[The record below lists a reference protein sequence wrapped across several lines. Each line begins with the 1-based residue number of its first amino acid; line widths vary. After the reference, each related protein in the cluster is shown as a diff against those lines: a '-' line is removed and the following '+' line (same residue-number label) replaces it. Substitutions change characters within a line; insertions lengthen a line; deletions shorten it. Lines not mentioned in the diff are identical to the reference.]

1 MKEGKFFMYKENEKI
16 MNGNM
21 TNNFED
27 VVWLGKQMENLRDG
41 QQLIEDE
48 RIVDPQQF
56 DAECPK
62 EK

>member
-1 MKEGKFFMYKENEKI
+1 MDKENEKI